1 MQRCNVSMIRCTLF
15 LAEEMVRKKAGRL
28 DLGLRSVYPR
38 WPSSNGSTGKS
49 DHLPGFHACSQ
60 ECILLTGKN

>member
-1 MQRCNVSMIRCTLF
+1 MQRCNLRMIRCILF
-15 LAEEMVRKKAGRL
+15 LAEEMVGEKAGRL

-49 DHLPGFHACSQ
+49 DHLPGFHAFSHQ
-60 ECILLTGKN
+60 CILFTGKI